1 VEYFMVK
8 TRGTDPAKRSEGHL
22 RIEVTVDRV
31 KGIEQ
36 VVDALATLTLF
47 RGFETILV
55 NRRPW
60 EIQNFAQLV
69 CGDSTVAHGMAAVMA
84 LDAASRTTIPPH
96 VRLMRNLVL
105 GANFIM
111 SHVLHFY
118 RFTLPDYLDT
128 DVIPSRRLSTSSDKR
143 IRGRAA
149 NTLAQTVTSAFEKG
163 RKGLDTLLKN
173 TAIGTFLGGQLGD
186 SSTRFADGFTT
197 MPKEEL
203 IAQFRTYLDELLPF
217 IQGEYVDDVHHLAS
231 VYPDYLSIGRGHGNL
246 LTYGVFDLDTTG
258 NAKLFRAGCS
268 THKAGTVKPVDVC
281 KITEQVTSSWHM
293 HRTRDT
299 VPKSQKVNNLSWL
312 NSPRYEGLS
321 YEVGPLARMRINADY
336 AGGPSVMDRHLA
348 RAHEALK
355 ICQAMRSWVD
365 QLTGEET
372 GLVQRGAP
380 ASAVSYGLTETPRGA
395 LGHWIH
401 ILKGKISRYQIIT
414 PTCWNAS
421 SRDSAGQRGPI
432 EEALIGTPVATAE
445 EPTEVLRVIHSFD
458 PSLSFDVHVLRPN
471 EDVRI
476 FALGHV
482 EDEEKSVPQA
492 KERTVRVVSKESRE
506 DHSYGS

>member
-1 VEYFMVK
+1 VVK

-69 CGDSTVAHGMAAVMA
+69 CGDSTVAHGVAAVMA
-84 LDAASRTTIPPH
+84 LDAASQTTVPPD
-96 VRLMRNLVL
+96 VRLKRNLVL
-105 GANFIM
+105 GANFII

-118 RFTLPDYLDT
+118 HFTLPDYLNPQVT
-128 DVIPSRRLSTSSDKR
+128 PSRRPSTSSDKR
-143 IRGRAA
+143 IKGRAA
-149 NTLAQTVTSAFEKG
+149 NTLAQKVTSAFDKG

-173 TAIGTFLGGQLGD
+173 TPMGTFLGGELGD
-186 SSTRFADGFTT
+186 SSTRFADGITT

-203 IAQFRTYLDELLPF
+203 ISQFRTYLNDLLPF
-217 IQGEYVDDVHHLAS
+217 IEGEYVDDVHHLAS
-231 VYPDYLSIGRGHGNL
+231 VYPDYFSIGRGHGNL
-246 LTYGVFDLDTTG
+246 LTYGVFDLDATG
-258 NAKLFRAGCS
+258 TAKLFRAGCS
-268 THKAGTVKPVDVC
+268 THKASTVKPVDVS
-281 KITEQVTSSWHM
+281 KISEQVTSSWHT
-293 HRTRDT
+293 HRKMDAI
-299 VPKSQKVNNLSWL
+299 PKSQKINNLSWL
-312 NSPRYEGLS
+312 NSPRYEGLP

-365 QLTGEET
+365 QLKGEET
-372 GLVQRGAP
+372 GPIQRKAP
-380 ASAVSYGLTETPRGA
+380 TSAESYGLTETPRGA

-432 EEALIGTPVATAE
+432 EEALIGTPVATIE
-445 EPTEVLRVIHSFD
+445 EPIEVLRAIHSFD

-476 FALGHV
+476 FALGQV
-482 EDEEKSVPQA
+482 QDKEKSPPQA
-492 KERTVRVVSKESRE
+492 KERAVRVVSKESRE

>member
-1 VEYFMVK
+1 MVK
-8 TRGTDPAKRSEGHL
+8 AKGTDSAKRSEGHL
-22 RIEVTVDRV
+22 RIEVTVDKV

-47 RGFETILV
+47 RGFETILL

-84 LDAASRTTIPPH
+84 LDAASRTVVPPH
-96 VRLMRNLVL
+96 VKLMRNLVL

-118 RFTLPDYLDT
+118 YFTLPDYLDAQVT
-128 DVIPSRRLSTSSDKR
+128 PSRRPGQSSDKR
-143 IRGRAA
+143 IKGRPA
-149 NTLAQTVTSAFEKG
+149 NTLAQTVSSAFEKG

-173 TAIGTFLGGQLGD
+173 AAVEPFLGGQAGEL
-186 SSTRFADGFTT
+186 STRFADGSTT
-197 MPKEEL
+197 LLKEEF
-203 IAQFRTYLDELLPF
+203 IPRFRTYLDELLPF
-217 IQGEYVDDVHHLAS
+217 VQGEYVDDVHHLAS
-231 VYPDYLSIGRGHGNL
+231 VYPDYFSIGRGHGNL
-246 LTYGVFDLDTTG
+246 LTYGVFDLDVTG
-258 NAKLFRAGCS
+258 AAKLFRSGCS
-268 THKAGTVKPVDVC
+268 SHKAATVRPVDVS
-281 KITEQVTSSWHM
+281 KITEQVTSSWQTR
-293 HRTRDT
+293 RTRET
-299 VPKSQKVNNLSWL
+299 VPKSQQSSNLSWL

-321 YEVGPLARMRINADY
+321 YEVGPIARMRINGDY

-372 GLVQRGAP
+372 GAVQRGAP
-380 ASAVSYGLTETPRGA
+380 VSAVSCGLTETPRGA

-458 PSLSFDVHVLRPN
+458 PSLSFDVHVMRPD

-476 FALGHV
+476 FALGQV
-482 EDEEKSVPQA
+482 QDQGKTAPQA
-492 KERTVRVVSKESRE
+492 KERAVRVVSKESRE

>member
-1 VEYFMVK
+1 MVK
-8 TRGTDPAKRSEGHL
+8 TMGTDPAKRSEGHL
-22 RIEVTVDRV
+22 RIEVTVDKV

-47 RGFETILV
+47 RGFETILL

-69 CGDSTVAHGMAAVMA
+69 CGDSIIAHGMAAVMA
-84 LDAASRTTIPPH
+84 LEAASRTAVPPY

-118 RFTLPDYLDT
+118 RFTLPDYLDA
-128 DVIPSRRLSTSSDKR
+128 DVIPSRRPSTSSDKR
-143 IRGRAA
+143 IKGRAA
-149 NTLAQTVTSAFEKG
+149 NTLAQKVTSAFDKG
-163 RKGLDTLLKN
+163 RNGLDTLLKN
-173 TAIGTFLGGQLGD
+173 TPMGTFLGGELGD
-186 SSTRFADGFTT
+186 FSTCFADGFTA

-203 IAQFRTYLDELLPF
+203 LTQLRIFLDELFPF

-246 LTYGVFDLDTTG
+246 LTYGVFDLDATG
-258 NAKLFRAGCS
+258 TAKLFRAGCS
-268 THKAGTVKPVDVC
+268 THKAGTVKTVDLC
-281 KITEQVTSSWHM
+281 KITEQVTSSWHT

-299 VPKSQKVNNLSWL
+299 VPKSQKINNLSWL
-312 NSPRYEGLS
+312 SSPRYEGLS

-355 ICQAMRSWVD
+355 ICQAMRSWID
-365 QLTGEET
+365 QFKGEVTGPI
-372 GLVQRGAP
+372 QRK
-380 ASAVSYGLTETPRGA
+380 ASVSDVSCGLTETPRGA

-445 EPTEVLRVIHSFD
+445 EPIEVLRVIHSFD
-458 PSLSFDVHVLRPN
+458 PSLSFDVHILRPD

-482 EDEEKSVPQA
+482 QDKEKSPPQA
-492 KERTVRVVSKESRE
+492 KERAVRVVSKESRE